1 VYKDLK
7 EVREYY
13 STLRELVMRHAG
25 GWDDADSRIKVDG
38 LCGAGM
44 AALEDLECRER
55 LRAVRA
61 QATELYSR
69 DGHLKWGRA
78 SMTGADYLRLQIL
91 IALEAINTRLFF
103 IETLR
108 NRAAAPPAP
117 EGARPPRAG

>member
-1 VYKDLK
+1 VPVYKDLR

-13 STLRELVMRHAG
+13 STLRELVTRHAG
-25 GWDDADSRIKVDG
+25 GWDDADSRAKVDG

-44 AALEDLECRER
+44 AALEDVECRER

-61 QATELYSR
+61 QAAELYSR
-69 DGHLKWGRA
+69 EDHLKWGRA

-91 IALEAINTRLFF
+91 IALEAVNTRLFF

-108 NRAAAPPAP
+108 NHAAAAAAP
-117 EGARPPRAG
+117 EGSRPPR